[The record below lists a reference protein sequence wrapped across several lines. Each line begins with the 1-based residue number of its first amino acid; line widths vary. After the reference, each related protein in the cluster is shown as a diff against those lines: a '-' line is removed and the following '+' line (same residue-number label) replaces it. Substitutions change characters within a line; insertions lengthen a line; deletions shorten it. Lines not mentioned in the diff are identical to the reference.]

1 MINARPNSHRKEKLP
16 KLLEHLA
23 AEFVQG
29 ESNQTS
35 LITITGSDITPNQR
49 RVTIYFT
56 TLPEGQE
63 VAVGEFLKRRTHDFL
78 QFVDSRA
85 KIGRMPEIAFV
96 FDKGEKNRQRI
107 DFLLQN
113 E

>member
-1 MINARPNSHRKEKLP
+1 MIDKKPKSHRKEKLP

-23 AEFVQG
+23 AEFVQR
-29 ESNQTS
+29 ESNQRS
-35 LITITGSDITPNQR
+35 LITITGSEITGNQR

-63 VAVGEFLKRRTHDFL
+63 VAVEEFLKRRMHDFL
-78 QFVDSRA
+78 EFVDSRA
-85 KIGRMPEIAFV
+85 KVGRMPEIKFM